1 MKESAEE
8 KDLIEYGRPF
18 QRSEAEG
25 TKQCNEADVWEKCTE
40 SMIGSYRQ
48 ELWIGDDLIVNM
60 AEGENFVENFV
71 EQR

>member
-1 MKESAEE
+1 M
-8 KDLIEYGRPF
+8 EYRRAF

-60 AEGENFVENFV
+60 AEGDNFVENFV
-71 EQR
+71 KQR